1 MIGAVWPKTLP
12 LRWAVGLGA
21 LSGLVA
27 AGVGSRVVMKL
38 IALADPSTDGTFTD
52 AEATVGEFTVA
63 GTLSLLVLG
72 TIAGVMGGLV
82 YLGVRRWLPVPRAW
96 KGVAFGVLTLV
107 TVGNVLIDAG
117 NVDFQIFEPVLLVVA
132 LFSALFFANGLLLA
146 GLMARFHPEP
156 DYAGRPTLSRAAATV
171 ILIVCVAGSIVF
183 VGGLIGMIEDEGTCL
198 RAAGQGNG
206 CLVPA
211 AP

>member
-1 MIGAVWPKTLP
+1 MGAAWQRTLP

-82 YLGVRRWLPVPRAW
+82 YLGVRRWLPVPPAW
-96 KGVAFGVLTLV
+96 KGVAFGLLTLV

-132 LFSALFFANGLLLA
+132 LFSALFLANGLLLA
-146 GLMARFHPEP
+146 GLMDRFHPEP
-156 DYAGRPTLSRAAATV
+156 DYARRPTLSRAAETV
-171 ILIVCVAGSIVF
+171 IVTICLVGSIVF
-183 VGGLIGMIEDEGTCL
+183 GGGLIGMIEDEGTCL

-206 CLVPA
+206 CVVPA